1 MYFTEISSWFS
12 PAVKSGY
19 NFPLRNGVLKALQVV
34 FNWTKKE
41 TLAQS
46 KANQLCCRYRKIKRP
61 LHSSIFAELMN
72 HSNKWRVCTNVR
84 WCRTCQG
91 CREESF
97 AISHNGNCS
106 TAKGQ
111 VVLVGYSR
119 CSSHCGTRTVL
130 IGMSQ
135 GCSIIVLMQMRT
147 FIPTTAH
154 DVSARYPSLLHIL
167 APRRTLQR
175 QKDNH

>member
-1 MYFTEISSWFS
+1 M
-12 PAVKSGY
+12 KSGY
-19 NFPLRNGVLKALQVV
+19 KFPLRKGVLKAVQVV

-41 TLAQS
+41 TLAWS

-61 LHSSIFAELMN
+61 LHSSIFADLMN
-72 HSNKWRVCTNVR
+72 HSNKWRVCNNVR

-97 AISHNGNCS
+97 AISHNGKCS

-111 VVLVGYSR
+111 VLSVGYSR

-130 IGMSQ
+130 IRTSQ
-135 GCSIIVLMQMRT
+135 RCSIIVLMQIRT
-147 FIPTTAH
+147 FLPTTAH
-154 DVSARYPSLLHIL
+154 DASARYAPLQHIL
-167 APRRTLQR
+167 APRLTSQR